1 MEMKLI
7 DSFGYVDNNLAFLNS
22 DQYAYSA
29 GSNIVVRDL
38 KISDEKQ
45 NFYLK

>member
-1 MEMKLI
+1 MKLI
-7 DSFGYVDNNLAFLNS
+7 DSFGNVDNNLAFLNS

-38 KISDEKQ
+38 KTSDEKL